1 MAAPVRKIIVDV
13 DAATPW
19 RWKANGGAGVFT
31 ERVYF
36 RDFAAAATTA
46 NLDLTGFPG
55 GIVIEGAFVM
65 FNTNFTG
72 GAVATCTMSVG
83 TTGSPAAYVA
93 ATTVFSGATV
103 TAPIANVG
111 LTLVPGTFL
120 NAATPLG
127 AGTVR
132 VQLITTVANTNALTA
147 GVADIWLRLRAVAFR
162 AK

>member
-19 RWKANGGAGVFT
+19 RWKANGGTGLFT

-36 RDFAAAATTA
+36 RDFAAAGLTG

-55 GIVIEGAFVM
+55 ALVIEGAWVM

-83 TTGSPAAYVA
+83 TTATPTAYVA
-93 ATTVFSGATV
+93 ATTVFTGATV
-103 TAPIANVG
+103 TAPIVNPGV
-111 LTLVPGTFL
+111 TIVPGTFL
-120 NAATPLG
+120 NATTPLG

-132 VQLITTVANTNALTA
+132 VQVVTTVGNTNALTA
-147 GVADIWLRLRAVAFR
+147 GVADIWLRLRAVAYR